1 LERLLLSLKERTVS
15 YKLVTFAAAQGPR
28 AGIIAGDRLI
38 DVAAATGNA
47 AYASTLGILA
57 DWSAADARL
66 VELAAS
72 NAACIPVD
80 PTALLAPIPHP
91 PAIYC
96 AGANYDDHVREMA
109 AQMKRDP
116 EPDPHTLGLQAWHFI
131 KSSNTVVGPNAAV
144 KIPGTSRATDYEVEL
159 AAVIGK
165 SASNVSEAD
174 ALNYVAGYTVANDL
188 SARDFFL
195 RPPLPATS
203 PFFVDW
209 LGHKSFDGS
218 CPLGPWIVPAR
229 DVGNPQDLGIR
240 LWVNGDLKQDSNT
253 KEMIFTLAEQIAQ
266 LSKRITLRPGDL
278 VLTGTPAGVG
288 SARGVFLKPGD
299 AVELWCEKVGTLKHT
314 MA

>member
-1 LERLLLSLKERTVS
+1 MS
-15 YKLVTFAAAQGPR
+15 YKLVTYAAAQGPR

-38 DVAAATGNA
+38 DAADATGNA
-47 AYASTLGILA
+47 AYATTLGILA

-66 VELAAS
+66 AAAAS
-72 NAACIPVD
+72 AG
-80 PTALLAPIPHP
+80 TAGSAIDWKTILAPIPRP

-96 AGANYDDHVREMA
+96 VGANYDDHVREMA
-109 AQMKRDP
+109 AQQKRDP
-116 EPDPHTLGLQAWHFI
+116 EPDPHSLGLHAFHFI
-131 KSSNTVVGPNAAV
+131 KSSNAVVGPNAVV
-144 KIPGTSRATDYEVEL
+144 KIPGTSKATDYEVEL

-165 SASNVSEAD
+165 SASSVSEAD

-188 SARDFFL
+188 SARDFFF
-195 RPPLPATS
+195 RPPLSPMS

-240 LWVNGDLKQDSNT
+240 LWVNGEIKQDSNT
-253 KEMIFTLAEQIAQ
+253 KEMIFTLAEQIAF
-266 LSKRITLRPGDL
+266 LSTRITLHPGD
-278 VLTGTPAGVG
+278 VILTGTPAGVG

-299 AVELWCEKVGTLKHT
+299 TVELWCEKVGTLKHA